1 MHKVILR
8 YFTRAQMY
16 LLFAAGVF
24 FLSAAYFGG
33 KATLEQAVLLQLEPQ
48 RGAQDHFGAVREVSG
63 GEAAASSVSAPNDSG
78 AASRSRQWR
87 SILLLIFRVGFAS
100 CCAAAIF
107 LLGRSS
113 NKLRAIAQRDSLT
126 GLLNRSTFA
135 ETLAS
140 QLRDPGSAREIA
152 LILLDVDRFK
162 EINDTLGHAAGDEL
176 LKEIARRLATL
187 PKAGVNIARLGG
199 DEFAIILAARSAY
212 REATNMANAITKL
225 VDAPF
230 ILEERP
236 VKVSISVG
244 VASAPMEW
252 CDADTLLRHADIA
265 LYHAK
270 KAGRGSFRFFDPKM
284 YRELQNRR
292 ELESD
297 LRHAIERGELD
308 VYFQP
313 IVDLKSNAIVS
324 CEALAR
330 WRHPRLGFV
339 PPLRFISLAED
350 MGLIQEIGSWILRR
364 ACTVAQTWPK
374 NIRVS
379 INLSSHQFD
388 GQGLIAT
395 MAGIIDETGIAPNR
409 IELEITETTLLR
421 DTDHVLEVLAN
432 LKTLGVRIALD
443 DFGTGYSSLSYLHRF
458 PIDKIKIDQSFVREI
473 AVKPEAAA
481 IIESINLLAG
491 KLGLVTTAEGI
502 ETEAHTVLL
511 RVLGC
516 DEGQGYYFD
525 RPLTAEACL
534 MRLDAAARLAKS
546 AA

>member
-1 MHKVILR
+1 
-8 YFTRAQMY
+8 
-16 LLFAAGVF
+16 
-24 FLSAAYFGG
+24 
-33 KATLEQAVLLQLEPQ
+33 
-48 RGAQDHFGAVREVSG
+48 
-63 GEAAASSVSAPNDSG
+63 
-78 AASRSRQWR
+78 
-87 SILLLIFRVGFAS
+87 
-100 CCAAAIF
+100 
-107 LLGRSS
+107 
-113 NKLRAIAQRDSLT
+113 
-126 GLLNRSTFA
+126 
-135 ETLAS
+135 
-140 QLRDPGSAREIA
+140 
-152 LILLDVDRFK
+152 
-162 EINDTLGHAAGDEL
+162 
-176 LKEIARRLATL
+176 
-187 PKAGVNIARLGG
+187 
-199 DEFAIILAARSAY
+199 
-212 REATNMANAITKL
+212 MANAITKL

-443 DFGTGYSSLSYLHRF
+443 DFGTGYSTFLHLLRL
-458 PIDKIKIDQSFVREI
+458 PVDIVKIDKSFVQTLGSGDDSRSL
-473 AVKPEAAA
+473 AAA
-481 IIESINLLAG
+481 MVQL
-491 KLGLVTTAEGI
+491 
-502 ETEAHTVLL
+502 AHTLGYETIGEGVENPVQERGLRALGCRFAQGYHLGRPLNLECTDLLL
-511 RVLGC
+511 RAQGVLDPVAGTL
-516 DEGQGYYFD
+516 
-525 RPLTAEACL
+525 LT
-534 MRLDAAARLAKS
+534 D
-546 AA
+546 